1 MVSNKRTG
9 AATLAALPVGTKFR
23 LYAKY
28 RDGSPRP
35 RFRYGPAKG
44 GRYLAGET
52 LTVVRH
58 AGYHTSVGGDCVIVS
73 AGKVEVP
80 LWGGMRVML

>member
-1 MVSNKRTG
+1 MVCNKCTVQVLSD
-9 AATLAALPVGTKFR
+9 LAVGTKFR

-28 RDGSPRP
+28 RGGSARP
-35 RFRYGPAKG
+35 RFRYGPIKG

-58 AGYHTSVGGDCVIVS
+58 ASYDTSGGGVTIVL
-73 AGKVEVP
+73 AGKTEVP
-80 LWGGMRVML
+80 LWGGMRIMS

>member
-1 MVSNKRTG
+1 MVSNKRGVQAVG
-9 AATLAALPVGTKFR
+9 ALTPGTKFR

-58 AGYHTSVGGDCVIVS
+58 QGDAVVVS
-73 AGKVEVP
+73 AGKTELPVWAG
-80 LWGGMRVML
+80 LRVML